1 MLCEN
6 CHKNEANVHFTQIIN
21 GVKQEYNLCEICAKE
36 VQGFSMGSDFG
47 FGPSFSFQN
56 ILSGLMDYMSPPV
69 QVNKAQELACKNCG
83 TTFKDFKKNGLLG
96 CSECYETFVQSL
108 TPVIK
113 RVQGNVEHTGKIPKK
128 MGKGIMEK
136 KRLSKLKEELQK
148 AIANEEYEKAAEIRD
163 MIKSLQKGE
172 E

>member
-21 GVKQEYNLCEICAKE
+21 GEKQELNLCESCANKI
-36 VQGFSMGSDFG
+36 QGISMENDFI

-56 ILSGLMDYMSPPV
+56 ILSGLMDYMSPAV
-69 QVNKAQELACKNCG
+69 QINKVSEVSCKNCG

-96 CSECYETFVQSL
+96 CSECYETFAQGLS
-108 TPVIK
+108 PVIK
-113 RVQGNVEHTGKIPKK
+113 RVQGNIEHTGKIPKK
-128 MGKGIMEK
+128 LGKGIIEK
-136 KRLSKLKEELQK
+136 RRIIKLKEELQK

-163 MIKSLQKGE
+163 MIKSLQKNE